1 LEQILKEEQNHR
13 LDRTAHPQRVHRPV
27 RRDVERNR
35 FAEKGISSKA
45 VFVLLDG

>member
-1 LEQILKEEQNHR
+1 MKLRTRAWTVRVTRGR
-13 LDRTAHPQRVHRPV
+13 LTHPVTLN
-27 RRDVERNR
+27 VERNR